1 MPLKTFHNHRQAIA
15 DIFGIDIEC
24 SKRGG
29 YYYYI
34 SNADDIEEGG
44 VRAWLLNTF
53 AVNNLINESHHLKHR
68 ILFEEIPSG
77 QKFLAPVI
85 EAMKEGVRIEVT
97 YRSFGRESAFTVKVE
112 PYCVKVFRQRWYVL
126 AHIPGAD
133 ELRIYSLDR
142 VEDLSLT
149 EDKFALPEN
158 FDAESYFRDSFG
170 IIVYAGSPAEIVRL
184 RVYGGKRDYFRTLPL
199 HRSQKEVE
207 ICAEYSI
214 FEYFVSPT
222 FDFQQEILLHGD
234 EVEVLSPEHF
244 REEVGA
250 VVRTMA
256 DYY

>member
-1 MPLKTFHNHRQAIA
+1 MVKDLFRRYIWLVDTVFRAGRLTFEEINGRWKRTEMSGGEDLPQKTFHNHRQAIA

-53 AVNNLINESHHLKHR
+53 AVNNLIK
-68 ILFEEIPSG
+68 
-77 QKFLAPVI
+77 
-85 EAMKEGVRIEVT
+85 
-97 YRSFGRESAFTVKVE
+97 

-142 VEDLSLT
+142 VEGLSLT
-149 EDKFALPEN
+149 ENKFDLPEN
-158 FDAESYFRDSFG
+158 FDAESYFHDSFG

-199 HRSQKEVE
+199 HHSQKEVGIYE
-207 ICAEYSI
+207 EYSI
-214 FEYFVSPT
+214 FEYFISPT
-222 FDFQQEILLHGD
+222 FDFQQEILSHGD